1 MLSVTSRLPN
11 KRICMANKRR
21 GSQLRQDILRYLLD
35 RERASD
41 SSIPGLDEI
50 AGALG
55 VPKEDIN
62 DQLDILESQGAI
74 KSNRTF
80 SDAAPM
86 LTGRGKAILEE
97 MKEGSETPSGEEIT
111 KVERDNSRLAE
122 QEPQWDAFICHA
134 SEDKDAFVRRLAN
147 ELMSQGTRIWYDEFT
162 LRIGDSLRRSIDKGL
177 AKSRY
182 GIVVLSHA
190 FFAKEWPQKELDGLV
205 VRERNG
211 EQVILPIWLNVSV
224 EDVAR
229 HSLPLADRVA
239 AKASEGLDRVVAQL
253 LSILRP
259 NLLKQDSMSKPDR
272 KQQKIGR
279 DLPKVSQSVKSPTNG
294 RRTALYRLVTS
305 TQLEVLRT
313 NLTSEFSR
321 YGFTPEMGYKDVL
334 IAPHDPPDLKIDK
347 GRLIPLVQ
355 NCRVR
360 LRNWGGLDF
369 PFEKRPETREIRLSN
384 AIRYIDTTPLP
395 NSTKSFYFWQIDEK
409 LFFFHRNSLDEDY
422 DTDQS
427 GDTPFRGSLAY
438 PWILMDIIRPL
449 MLTHSLLT
457 QVNTLKALT
466 VKYVWGGLLGR
477 SLVMLMRGH
486 MGFTRD
492 YRCQGV
498 NEWNHRLIVNSETDM
513 LREAQSAAFELFW
526 LFGWEP
532 SGQAKETIS
541 RDLQTF
547 LNGAF
552 PD

>member
-1 MLSVTSRLPN
+1 
-11 KRICMANKRR
+11 MANKRR
-21 GSQLRQDILRYLLD
+21 GSQLRQGILRYLRD
-35 RERASD
+35 RERAPD

-50 AGALG
+50 AGVLG

-62 DQLDILESQGAI
+62 YQLDILESQGAI

-80 SDAAPM
+80 TDAAPM
-86 LTGRGKAILEE
+86 LTGTGKAMLEE
-97 MKEGSETPSGEEIT
+97 MEEGNEPPSRKGIT
-111 KVERDNSRLAE
+111 KAERDNTPLAE
-122 QEPQWDAFICHA
+122 HELQWDAFICHA
-134 SEDKDAFVRRLAN
+134 SEDKDTFVRRLAN
-147 ELMSQGTRIWYDEFT
+147 ELISQGIRIWYDEFT

-211 EQVILPIWLNVSV
+211 QQVILPVWLNVSA
-224 EDVAR
+224 EDVAGY
-229 HSLPLADRVA
+229 SLPLADRVA
-239 AKASEGLDRVVAQL
+239 AKANEGFDKVAAQL

-259 NLLKQDSMSKPDR
+259 NSLKQEDISKPDS
-272 KQQKIGR
+272 KQQKAGG
-279 DLPKVSQSVKSPTNG
+279 DLPNIAQPTKSATHNQ
-294 RRTALYRLVTS
+294 RAALYRVVAS
-305 TQLEVLRT
+305 TQLNMLRT
-313 NLTSEFSR
+313 ELTSEASR
-321 YGFTPEMGYKDVL
+321 YGFSPEMGYKDVC
-334 IAPHDPPDLKIDK
+334 IAPQDPPDLRIDK
-347 GRLIPLVQ
+347 SRLIPLIQ

-369 PFEKRPETREIRLSN
+369 PFEKRPETREIRLRN

-395 NSTKSFYFWQIDEK
+395 YSTKSFHFWQIDEK

-422 DTDQS
+422 DTDES
-427 GDTPFRGSLAY
+427 GETPFKGSLAY
-438 PWILMDIIRPL
+438 SWILMDIIRPL
-449 MLTHSLLT
+449 IFARNLLRQENSLRVLAV
-457 QVNTLKALT
+457 QCI
-466 VKYVWGGLLGR
+466 WGGILGR
-477 SLVMLMRGH
+477 SLLMLMRGRR
-486 MGFTRD
+486 GFTRD
-492 YRCQGV
+492 YCCAGV
-498 NEWNHRLIVNSETDM
+498 NEWNYRLIVNSETDM
-513 LREAQSAAFELFW
+513 LREAQGAASELFW

>member
-1 MLSVTSRLPN
+1 M
-11 KRICMANKRR
+11 
-21 GSQLRQDILRYLLD
+21 
-35 RERASD
+35 
-41 SSIPGLDEI
+41 
-50 AGALG
+50 
-55 VPKEDIN
+55 
-62 DQLDILESQGAI
+62 
-74 KSNRTF
+74 
-80 SDAAPM
+80 
-86 LTGRGKAILEE
+86 
-97 MKEGSETPSGEEIT
+97 
-111 KVERDNSRLAE
+111 
-122 QEPQWDAFICHA
+122 QWDAFICHA
-134 SEDKDAFVRRLAN
+134 SEDKDTFVRQMAN
-147 ELMSQGTRIWYDEFT
+147 ALMSQGARIWYDEFT

-211 EQVILPIWLNVSV
+211 QQVILPVWLNVSL
-224 EDVAR
+224 EDVAGY
-229 HSLPLADRVA
+229 SLPLADRVA

-259 NLLKQDSMSKPDR
+259 NPLKQDDMNKPNR
-272 KQQKIGR
+272 KQQKIGG
-279 DLPKVSQSVKSPTNG
+279 DVLKAAQSVMSPTNG
-294 RRTALYRLVTS
+294 QQTVLYRLLAS
-305 TQLEVLRT
+305 TQLDVLRT

-321 YGFTPEMGYKDVL
+321 YGFTSEMGYKDIL
-334 IAPHDPPDLKIDK
+334 IAPYEPPDLKIDK

-369 PFEKRPETREIRLSN
+369 PFEKRPETKEIRLSN

-409 LFFFHRNSLDEDY
+409 LLFFHRNSLDEDH

-427 GDTPFRGSLAY
+427 GETPFRGSLAY
-438 PWILMDIIRPL
+438 FWILMDIIRPL
-449 MLTHSLLT
+449 MFTHNLLI
-457 QVNTLKALT
+457 QVNSLKALT

-477 SLVMLMRGH
+477 SLVMLMHGR

-498 NEWNHRLIVNSETDM
+498 NEWNHRLFVNSGTEM
-513 LREAQSAAFELFW
+513 LREAQSAALELFW

-532 SGQAKETIS
+532 SGQAKETIN

-547 LNGAF
+547 LSGAF

>member
-1 MLSVTSRLPN
+1 MT
-11 KRICMANKRR
+11 NKRR
-21 GSQLRQDILRYLLD
+21 GSQLRQDILRYLLN
-35 RERASD
+35 RERSSD
-41 SSIPGLDEI
+41 SSIPRLNEI
-50 AGALG
+50 ADALG
-55 VPKEDIN
+55 VPKEDID

-80 SDAAPM
+80 TDAAPM
-86 LTGRGKAILEE
+86 LTGIGKAVLEE
-97 MKEGSETPSGEEIT
+97 MEEGSETLSDK
-111 KVERDNSRLAE
+111 KVAEVEKDDSPRVE
-122 QEPQWDAFICHA
+122 QEIQWDAFICHA
-134 SEDKDAFVRRLAN
+134 SEDKDTFVRQLAN
-147 ELMSQGTRIWYDEFT
+147 ELINQGARVWYDEFT

-211 EQVILPIWLNVSV
+211 QQIILPVWLNVSV
-224 EDVAR
+224 EDVAGY
-229 HSLPLADRVA
+229 SLPLADRVA
-239 AKASEGLDRVVAQL
+239 TKASEGLDRVVAQL

-259 NLLKQDSMSKPDR
+259 NSLKQEDMSKPDKKR
-272 KQQKIGR
+272 QKMGG
-279 DLPKVSQSVKSPTNG
+279 DVPKAAQSAKSPTNG
-294 RRTALYRLVTS
+294 QQTALYRLLAS
-305 TQLEVLRT
+305 TQLDVLRT
-313 NLTSEFSR
+313 GLTLECSR
-321 YGFTPEMGYKDVL
+321 YGFTSEMGYKDVL

-369 PFEKRPETREIRLSN
+369 PFEKRPETKEIRLSN
-384 AIRYIDTTPLP
+384 AIRYVDMTPLP

-422 DTDQS
+422 DTNQS
-427 GDTPFRGSLAY
+427 GETPLRGSLAY
-438 PWILMDIIRPL
+438 SWILMDIIRPL
-449 MLTHSLLT
+449 LFTHNLLT
-457 QVNTLKALT
+457 QMNSLKSLV

-477 SLVMLMRGH
+477 SLVILMRSRTGL
-486 MGFTRD
+486 TRD

-498 NEWNHRLIVNSETDM
+498 NEWNHRLIVNSETDI
-513 LREAQSAAFELFW
+513 LREAQSAALELFW